1 MLCFITCY
9 VHVML
14 YNMLCFITGYVMLY
28 IEHIMLYYITCYVL
42 YNKVSNSCILI
53 GPYLWSIRG
62 QMQDWRHQPKE
73 KNSFFFKMAENF
85 ETSENILPDLANKEI
100 EITLV
105 EAVYKFQKEEEEKTR
120 FYVENDLEKILEQS
134 QSLATKRNTKW
145 VVKLFQG
152 NKQFFCF
159 AFK

>member
-1 MLCFITCY
+1 
-9 VHVML
+9 
-14 YNMLCFITGYVMLY
+14 
-28 IEHIMLYYITCYVL
+28 
-42 YNKVSNSCILI
+42 
-53 GPYLWSIRG
+53 
-62 QMQDWRHQPKE
+62 
-73 KNSFFFKMAENF
+73 MAENF
-85 ETSENILPDLANKEI
+85 ETLENILPYWANEEI

-105 EAVYKFQKEEEEKTR
+105 EAVDKFQKEEEEKTR
-120 FYVENDLEKILEQS
+120 FYVENDLEKILDQS

>member
-1 MLCFITCY
+1 M
-9 VHVML
+9 
-14 YNMLCFITGYVMLY
+14 
-28 IEHIMLYYITCYVL
+28 
-42 YNKVSNSCILI
+42 I
-53 GPYLWSIRG
+53 GPYDLLEDRCTIDDISRRKKI
-62 QMQDWRHQPKE
+62 
-73 KNSFFFKMAENF
+73 KMAENF
-85 ETSENILPDLANKEI
+85 EALENISPDWANEEI

-105 EAVYKFQKEEEEKTR
+105 EAVDKFQKEEEEKTR

-145 VVKLFQG
+145 VVELFQG

>member
-1 MLCFITCY
+1 M
-9 VHVML
+9 
-14 YNMLCFITGYVMLY
+14 
-28 IEHIMLYYITCYVL
+28 VL
-42 YNKVSNSCILI
+42 TYDLLEDRCTIDVISRRKKFL
-53 GPYLWSIRG
+53 
-62 QMQDWRHQPKE
+62 
-73 KNSFFFKMAENF
+73 FFKMAENF
-85 ETSENILPDLANKEI
+85 ETLENILPDWANEEI

-105 EAVYKFQKEEEEKTR
+105 EAVDKFQKEEEEKTR

>member
-1 MLCFITCY
+1 
-9 VHVML
+9 
-14 YNMLCFITGYVMLY
+14 
-28 IEHIMLYYITCYVL
+28 
-42 YNKVSNSCILI
+42 
-53 GPYLWSIRG
+53 
-62 QMQDWRHQPKE
+62 
-73 KNSFFFKMAENF
+73 MADNF
-85 ETSENILPDLANKEI
+85 ETLENILPDWANEEI

-105 EAVYKFQKEEEEKTR
+105 EAVDKFQMEEEEKTR
-120 FYVENDLEKILEQS
+120 FYVESDLEKILEQS

>member
-1 MLCFITCY
+1 
-9 VHVML
+9 
-14 YNMLCFITGYVMLY
+14 
-28 IEHIMLYYITCYVL
+28 
-42 YNKVSNSCILI
+42 
-53 GPYLWSIRG
+53 
-62 QMQDWRHQPKE
+62 
-73 KNSFFFKMAENF
+73 MAENF
-85 ETSENILPDLANKEI
+85 ETLENILPDWANEEI

-105 EAVYKFQKEEEEKTR
+105 EAVDKFQKEEEEKTR

-152 NKQFFCF
+152 NQQFFCF

>member
-1 MLCFITCY
+1 
-9 VHVML
+9 
-14 YNMLCFITGYVMLY
+14 
-28 IEHIMLYYITCYVL
+28 
-42 YNKVSNSCILI
+42 
-53 GPYLWSIRG
+53 
-62 QMQDWRHQPKE
+62 
-73 KNSFFFKMAENF
+73 MAENF
-85 ETSENILPDLANKEI
+85 ETLENILPDLANKEI

>member
-1 MLCFITCY
+1 M
-9 VHVML
+9 
-14 YNMLCFITGYVMLY
+14 
-28 IEHIMLYYITCYVL
+28 VL
-42 YNKVSNSCILI
+42 TYDLLEDRCTIDVIS
-53 GPYLWSIRG
+53 R
-62 QMQDWRHQPKE
+62 RE
-73 KNSFFFKMAENF
+73 KIFFFKMAENF
-85 ETSENILPDLANKEI
+85 ETLENILPDWANEEI

-105 EAVYKFQKEEEEKTR
+105 EAVDKFQKEEEEKTR

>member
-1 MLCFITCY
+1 MTSSAE
-9 VHVML
+9 
-14 YNMLCFITGYVMLY
+14 G
-28 IEHIMLYYITCYVL
+28 
-42 YNKVSNSCILI
+42 K
-53 GPYLWSIRG
+53 
-62 QMQDWRHQPKE
+62 K
-73 KNSFFFKMAENF
+73 FFFSKWRKNF
-85 ETSENILPDLANKEI
+85 ETLENILLDWANEEI

-105 EAVYKFQKEEEEKTR
+105 ETVDKFQKEEEEKTR

-159 AFK
+159 AFKLTQKAEI

>member
-1 MLCFITCY
+1 
-9 VHVML
+9 
-14 YNMLCFITGYVMLY
+14 
-28 IEHIMLYYITCYVL
+28 
-42 YNKVSNSCILI
+42 
-53 GPYLWSIRG
+53 
-62 QMQDWRHQPKE
+62 
-73 KNSFFFKMAENF
+73 MAENF
-85 ETSENILPDLANKEI
+85 ETLENILPDWANEEI

-105 EAVYKFQKEEEEKTR
+105 EAVDKFQMEEEEKTR
-120 FYVENDLEKILEQS
+120 FYVESDLEKILEQS

>member
-1 MLCFITCY
+1 
-9 VHVML
+9 
-14 YNMLCFITGYVMLY
+14 
-28 IEHIMLYYITCYVL
+28 
-42 YNKVSNSCILI
+42 
-53 GPYLWSIRG
+53 
-62 QMQDWRHQPKE
+62 
-73 KNSFFFKMAENF
+73 MAENF
-85 ETSENILPDLANKEI
+85 ETLENILPDWANEEI
-100 EITLV
+100 EITLI
-105 EAVYKFQKEEEEKTR
+105 EAVAKFQKEEEEKTR

>member
-1 MLCFITCY
+1 MGNIF
-9 VHVML
+9 
-14 YNMLCFITGYVMLY
+14 
-28 IEHIMLYYITCYVL
+28 
-42 YNKVSNSCILI
+42 S
-53 GPYLWSIRG
+53 
-62 QMQDWRHQPKE
+62 DWANEE
-73 KNSFFFKMAENF
+73 K
-85 ETSENILPDLANKEI
+85 

-105 EAVYKFQKEEEEKTR
+105 EAVDKFQKEVEEKTR

>member
-1 MLCFITCY
+1 MSSAEGKKF
-9 VHVML
+9 
-14 YNMLCFITGYVMLY
+14 
-28 IEHIMLYYITCYVL
+28 
-42 YNKVSNSCILI
+42 
-53 GPYLWSIRG
+53 
-62 QMQDWRHQPKE
+62 
-73 KNSFFFKMAENF
+73 FFFKMAENF
-85 ETSENILPDLANKEI
+85 ETLENILPDWANKEI

-105 EAVYKFQKEEEEKTR
+105 EAVDKFQKEEEEKTR

>member
-1 MLCFITCY
+1 
-9 VHVML
+9 
-14 YNMLCFITGYVMLY
+14 
-28 IEHIMLYYITCYVL
+28 
-42 YNKVSNSCILI
+42 
-53 GPYLWSIRG
+53 
-62 QMQDWRHQPKE
+62 
-73 KNSFFFKMAENF
+73 MAENF
-85 ETSENILPDLANKEI
+85 ETLENILPDWANEEI

-105 EAVYKFQKEEEEKTR
+105 EAVDKFQMEEEEKTR
-120 FYVENDLEKILEQS
+120 FSVETDLEKILEQS

>member
-1 MLCFITCY
+1 
-9 VHVML
+9 
-14 YNMLCFITGYVMLY
+14 
-28 IEHIMLYYITCYVL
+28 
-42 YNKVSNSCILI
+42 
-53 GPYLWSIRG
+53 
-62 QMQDWRHQPKE
+62 
-73 KNSFFFKMAENF
+73 MAENF
-85 ETSENILPDLANKEI
+85 ETLENILPDWANEEI

-105 EAVYKFQKEEEEKTR
+105 EAVDKFQKEEEEKTL

-134 QSLATKRNTKW
+134 QSLTTKRNTKW